1 MDNLSGPINLKT
13 IRNSKLIIGIIGGHL
28 ENTNIKALLL
38 AEKTGEQ
45 LAKRGITVAC
55 GGENGIMESVCKGAK
70 RCNGTT
76 IAITKSNKKEDTNR
90 YIDYVI
96 PTSLDLA
103 FMNILAWS
111 SDAVIAFDGRFG
123 TMCEIGLIL
132 DIGRPLVLLGKHEL
146 IRSEKIKVQNFTHFK
161 EYSDENAQKAIDFV
175 IQHIPKIIP

>member
-1 MDNLSGPINLKT
+1 MEKNFHKV
-13 IRNSKLIIGIIGGHL
+13 IIGIIGGHSN
-28 ENTNIKALLL
+28 NTNQQALTL

-45 LAKRGITVAC
+45 LAKLGITIAC
-55 GGENGIMESVCKGAK
+55 GGENGIMEAVCRGAK
-70 RCNGTT
+70 RYNGTT

-90 YIDYVI
+90 YVDYVI

-103 FMNILAWS
+103 FMNVLAWS

-146 IRSEKIKVQNFTHFK
+146 IHSEKIDVYNFAHF
-161 EYSDENAQKAIDFV
+161 EDYSDENIQKVIDFV
-175 IQHIPKIIP
+175 IHRISKNIS